1 MGSDKVGEVG
11 EPGFAFGLGFRAE
24 HPWSQVLL
32 DNLLVPVF
40 QLHRTAPS
48 AVFTM
53 SADLLPACSLAN
65 ATCAIANIMTALIFI
80 IVSRLHAFFLVVAVL
95 SFLHA
100 LVAVV
105 VIPHFQQH

>member
-1 MGSDKVGEVG
+1 MGLPQMGSDKVGEVG

-53 SADLLPACSLAN
+53 TAPADLLLVCSLAN
-65 ATCAIANIMTALIFI
+65 ITCAVANIMTALIFI
-80 IVSRLHAFFLVVAVL
+80 IVS
-95 SFLHA
+95 
-100 LVAVV
+100 
-105 VIPHFQQH
+105 